1 LAERLVLFGTDF
13 AKTLAH
19 YDDSRG
25 CREVFMMAKIMKY
38 VSIVGLLLSF
48 FWSFFERD
56 RVWTVQVGGYLEL
69 LVLAVWATAI
79 MVVAQTIIA
88 HKYYWA
94 AGFVAV
100 AVLFNPISPLTISR
114 PTFLILDSV
123 CILAFVLSLAVLRG
137 ERKHAVA

>member
-1 LAERLVLFGTDF
+1 VGERLVPFGTDF
-13 AKTLAH
+13 GKTLAH
-19 YDDSRG
+19 HDDSRG
-25 CREVFMMAKIMKY
+25 CREVFMAKVMKY
-38 VSIVGLLLSF
+38 VAIAGLLLSF

-56 RVWTVQVGGYLEL
+56 RLWSVQVGGYLEL

-114 PTFLILDSV
+114 PTFLVLDSV
-123 CILAFVLSLAVLRG
+123 CILAFVLSLAVLGG
-137 ERKHAVA
+137 ERKRAVA